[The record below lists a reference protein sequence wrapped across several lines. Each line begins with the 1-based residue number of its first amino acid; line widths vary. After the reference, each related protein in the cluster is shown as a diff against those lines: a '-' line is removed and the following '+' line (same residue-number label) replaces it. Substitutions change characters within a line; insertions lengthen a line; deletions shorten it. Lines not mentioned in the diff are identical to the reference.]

1 MNIDYSNL
9 TPLKHQ
15 SYFIKAVKDHWL
27 RYYFFI
33 GGYRCGKSFTI
44 VFLILWLAEMYK
56 GQDVSIGLG
65 GTTITFIKKTYIFD
79 LETVL
84 IKNKIPYKIDNN
96 SNILT
101 LGSVKFFMIATSQPK
116 DIYGFTFNAFLCDEI
131 DELSQDKGEECFN
144 ALNERCSRAFPDG
157 RQPFACFFTTAQGMK
172 TAYTL
177 TQRLDDEKIP
187 FILIRGKTKDNTY
200 NDPSYVKSLY
210 ELYDENER
218 LAFLEGEFV
227 NLQAG
232 RVYSDYKME
241 ECQEE
246 IEILPNDT
254 IYIGQDLNEGFS
266 KASVIVKRNK
276 KMYVIKTFSFKAIG
290 DAPRIIRTNYP
301 TQDIYWYPDNAGQ
314 SRMVLSGYHNEIRSH
329 NIQLRTG
336 TTNPSILERI
346 FLLNKAFKCGILKIS
361 KDCKDLDIALKTR
374 CFDDAG
380 RPEKGSGEK
389 APDHICDSLEY
400 VTYRLIM
407 SDMDFNFLKTG
418 IHS

>member
-1 MNIDYSNL
+1 MDIDYSNL

-15 SYFIKAVKDHWL
+15 AYFINALIKYQL

-44 VFLILWLAEMYK
+44 VFLILYLANVYRN
-56 GQDVSIGLG
+56 QDVSIGLG
-65 GTTITFIKKTYIFD
+65 GTTITFIKKTFLFD
-79 LETVL
+79 LELVL
-84 IKNKIPYKIDNN
+84 IKNKINYKLDGT

-101 LGSVKFFMIATSQPK
+101 LGRVKFFLIATSQPK

-131 DELSQDKGEECFN
+131 DELSQDKGEECFD
-144 ALNERCSRAFPDG
+144 AINERCSRTFPDG
-157 RQPFACFFTTAQGMK
+157 RPPFACFFTTAQGMK

-177 TQRLDDEKIP
+177 TQKLEDEKIP
-187 FILIRGKTKDNTY
+187 FILIRGKTRDNTY
-200 NDPSYVKSLY
+200 NDKAYVDSLY
-210 ELYDENER
+210 ALYDDNER
-218 LAFLEGEFV
+218 LAFLEGQFV
-227 NLQAG
+227 NLQSG
-232 RVYSDYKME
+232 RVYSEYNQAT
-241 ECQEE
+241 CQED
-246 IEILPNDT
+246 IVVNPNDA

-266 KASVIVKRNK
+266 KASVIVKRDK
-276 KMYVIKTFSFKAIG
+276 KMYIVKTYSFKAIG
-290 DAPRIIRTNYP
+290 DAPRLIRNDFP

-314 SRMVLSGYHNEIRSH
+314 SKMILTGYHNEIRSH
-329 NIQLRTG
+329 NINLRTG

-346 FLLNKAFKCGILKIS
+346 FLLNKAFKSGILKMSPI
-361 KDCKDLDIALKTR
+361 CKELDIALKTR

-407 SDMDFNFLKTG
+407 SDMDFNFLKTAV
-418 IHS
+418 HN